1 MLQAGTMMNIGE
13 FAALTGLGVKGL
25 RHHDERGVLRPAAVD
40 PVNGYR
46 KYGED
51 QVRVGVIL
59 KALRDAG
66 VPVPEAAAAAAI
78 EAPDEPATA
87 VSPIDALEAHREAVL
102 AARLEE
108 DRAHERALDIL
119 RALARPVEVAERTRP
134 PQPYVAT
141 TLRVAIDPTTA
152 EPDSYAATDDDVERV
167 TLDLMQALADDG
179 IVPSGPLWITMRA
192 TDRETVDVLC
202 CLPVPHALPHDWGGN
217 SVEAGEL
224 PERVELCA
232 VWPGDS
238 AELQEGVIHPAMV
251 ALLDAYAHRAGTT
264 DIREVPDIRQT
275 ATGTSAEDWTV
286 ELAVTLR

>member
-1 MLQAGTMMNIGE
+1 MS
-13 FAALTGLGVKGL
+13 
-25 RHHDERGVLRPAAVD
+25 
-40 PVNGYR
+40 
-46 KYGED
+46 
-51 QVRVGVIL
+51 
-59 KALRDAG
+59 
-66 VPVPEAAAAAAI
+66 VPS
-78 EAPDEPATA
+78 T
-87 VSPIDALEAHREAVL
+87 SC
-102 AARLEE
+102 ARSL
-108 DRAHERALDIL
+108 DRS
-119 RALARPVEVAERTRP
+119 RP

-238 AELQEGVIHPAMV
+238 AELPEGVIHPAMV